1 MPLAFTQEDFL
12 VSQFFPAV
20 GGVLLETIGKRSES
34 YLAVGTYAQHPR
46 QGLVKFDMEAAAKYV
61 RFFLQQ

>member
-1 MPLAFTQEDFL
+1 MISVF
-12 VSQFFPAV
+12 VSQFFSAV

-61 RFFLQQ
+61 KLFLQQ